1 MGVATMT
8 SPPDADPDST
18 LMLRVK
24 QGDSAAFA
32 TLVDRYRQPVM
43 NFVFRHLPDA
53 TEAEDLAQAVFVQVW
68 KSAPR
73 YEASARFSTFLFTV
87 AKNLCLNELRRRSRH
102 PAFSLDVESED
113 GSEPFHQI
121 PDRRL
126 SSADDVAQ
134 SVELVQKV
142 DAAIG
147 ALPEKQ
153 RTALLLCREGELSY
167 EEIATVLSLSVQATK
182 SLIHRARES
191 LKGRLKPYLKTG
203 AWLET

>member
-1 MGVATMT
+1 MGAATMK
-8 SPPDADPDST
+8 SPPEADTDSA

-32 TLVDRYRQPVM
+32 SLVERYRQPVM

-53 TEAEDLAQAVFVQVW
+53 TEAEDLAQVVFVQVW

-73 YEASARFSTFLFTV
+73 YEPSARFSTFLFTV

-102 PAFSLDVESED
+102 PASSLDRESED
-113 GSEPFHQI
+113 GTEAFHQI

-126 SSADDVAQ
+126 SSADEMAQ
-134 SVELVQKV
+134 SAELVEKV
-142 DAAIG
+142 DSAIG

-203 AWLET
+203 VWLET